1 MRPCWTHRHRCQQ
14 GRVLRP
20 VKRDIDQVQGRDRTI
35 ALDVSRLHK
44 VHLMDI
50 VCFSWIQKG
59 VSLLIFASDVSFP
72 LLNHHTIPFD
82 NMFDCCQ
89 ARGLIFRMT
98 ELMHPKLY
106 FLSSNATI
114 LCIFGFS
121 FHQRLSHIYYE
132 LFHLRICFSMNI
144 LWCSGFIPEPLLFT
158 AFIGIVVPSNP
169 LSQAFTLDLPT
180 LSQIFEGRSPI

>member
-1 MRPCWTHRHRCQQ
+1 ME
-14 GRVLRP
+14 
-20 VKRDIDQVQGRDRTI
+20 IDFTGI
-35 ALDVSRLHK
+35 AK
-44 VHLMDI
+44 E
-50 VCFSWIQKG
+50 
-59 VSLLIFASDVSFP
+59 P
-72 LLNHHTIPFD
+72 PFYD
-82 NMFDCCQ
+82 TFDCCQ
-89 ARGLIFRMT
+89 ARGLIFWMT

-114 LCIFGFS
+114 LYIFGFS

-180 LSQIFEGRSPI
+180 LSQIFEGRSPIWYRLTANDCVSVPLPCIVRLVVTTQVCWLVARLRFCTFWQEK